1 MKIYTTSLCLLLL
14 GVSSLVHGQAP
25 ASLSWGGSDSPSLRA
40 LSSLAEFT
48 GNALSGDVLGSVE
61 SGADLIAASANVLSS
76 EPAQRSGLFSR
87 VTRQTT
93 RISNR
98 ISRLR
103 SAAGNDDYLT
113 ARQIV
118 SLYLVA
124 YPNDLLYQ
132 YFVEG
137 GGEVLIKPLSWGATY
152 WSYHWSYEI
161 QFDNSWIDNEWN
173 RQEAVRHLRNHLEAM
188 ADENGS
194 AINKHLTTWD
204 GDIEVFLDRI
214 AAAGVP
220 LGVVFSPKQM
230 TASQLEGLNEAIVE
244 TYRLVPYLGGFVL
257 TFELASGQTL
267 SFTVYGQRELTTG
280 EKWLII
286 GTPAAG
292 FAAGVLVKVG
302 GKWVFRQITKR
313 VDDFADL
320 APKVADQVAGEL
332 YDGIRLTNKEMRHLT
347 NLGHKRGLGVE
358 WKKWH
363 IDGYGEFDAR
373 FAVPKATF
381 APGATRYVVMH
392 EMMHIWELRRLVREL
407 GPVAGKAKYLENYGD
422 ASRTIL
428 REQFVLD
435 AIRKRSRLWDSL
447 SDLEKRHA
455 REYLDGLGGESW

>member
-1 MKIYTTSLCLLLL
+1 MKIYTMCFCLFLL
-14 GVSSLVHGQAP
+14 GISSLVQGQEN
-25 ASLSWGGSDSPSLRA
+25 ASLSWGGSDSPTLRT

-61 SGADLIAASANVLSS
+61 SGADLIAASANALSS
-76 EPAQRSGLFSR
+76 EPAQRSGMLSN
-87 VTRQTT
+87 VTRQAT

-98 ISRLR
+98 ISQLR

-118 SLYLVA
+118 ALYLEA

-132 YFVEG
+132 YFLEG

-152 WSYHWSYEI
+152 WSYHWSNEI
-161 QFDNSWIDNEWN
+161 HFDNSWVDSEWN

-204 GDIEVFLDRI
+204 GDIEAFLDRI

-230 TASQLEGLNEAIVE
+230 TSSQLEGLNEAIVE

-313 VDDFADL
+313 VDDLADL
-320 APKVADQVAGEL
+320 APRRSGVFLKGENITKRWVETLTGKHPDDVAYLLARKGWTKSNPQAAFPDKIQHTVFTRTTKAGDTYILDFHPGGGIHQSEYWKVYKVVNGEKVVFGRIGTGRFENFGQITDSPVFI
-332 YDGIRLTNKEMRHLT
+332 DGI
-347 NLGHKRGLGVE
+347 
-358 WKKWH
+358 
-363 IDGYGEFDAR
+363 
-373 FAVPKATF
+373 
-381 APGATRYVVMH
+381 
-392 EMMHIWELRRLVREL
+392 LR
-407 GPVAGKAKYLENYGD
+407 N
-422 ASRTIL
+422 
-428 REQFVLD
+428 
-435 AIRKRSRLWDSL
+435 
-447 SDLEKRHA
+447 
-455 REYLDGLGGESW
+455 

>member
-25 ASLSWGGSDSPSLRA
+25 ASLSWGGSDSPSLRV
-40 LSSLAEFT
+40 LPSLAEFT

-61 SGADLIAASANVLSS
+61 SGADLIAASVNALSS
-76 EPAQRSGLFSR
+76 EPAQRSEMLSS

-93 RISNR
+93 QISNR
-98 ISRLR
+98 ISQLR

-292 FAAGVLVKVG
+292 FAC
-302 GKWVFRQITKR
+302 
-313 VDDFADL
+313 FA
-320 APKVADQVAGEL
+320 K
-332 YDGIRLTNKEMRHLT
+332 
-347 NLGHKRGLGVE
+347 
-358 WKKWH
+358 
-363 IDGYGEFDAR
+363 
-373 FAVPKATF
+373 
-381 APGATRYVVMH
+381 
-392 EMMHIWELRRLVREL
+392 
-407 GPVAGKAKYLENYGD
+407 
-422 ASRTIL
+422 
-428 REQFVLD
+428 
-435 AIRKRSRLWDSL
+435 
-447 SDLEKRHA
+447 
-455 REYLDGLGGESW
+455 